1 MNMQSVVYNTAVFSS
16 FAQHY
21 VI

>member
-1 MNMQSVVYNTAVFSS
+1 MQSVVYNTAVFSS